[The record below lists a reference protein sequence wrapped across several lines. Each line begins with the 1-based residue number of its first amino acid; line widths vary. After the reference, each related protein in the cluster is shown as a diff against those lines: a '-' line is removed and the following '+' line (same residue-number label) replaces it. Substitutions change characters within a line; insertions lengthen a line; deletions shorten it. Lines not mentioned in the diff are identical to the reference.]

1 MKIILFSNRLFKKV
15 FYKNRKN
22 SGKLFKERGKESEPL
37 FTGVPVDF
45 KKQFLSS
52 GFLNNQEKGA
62 IRYGW

>member
-45 KKQFLSS
+45 KKTVSI
-52 GFLNNQEKGA
+52 
-62 IRYGW
+62 IRISE